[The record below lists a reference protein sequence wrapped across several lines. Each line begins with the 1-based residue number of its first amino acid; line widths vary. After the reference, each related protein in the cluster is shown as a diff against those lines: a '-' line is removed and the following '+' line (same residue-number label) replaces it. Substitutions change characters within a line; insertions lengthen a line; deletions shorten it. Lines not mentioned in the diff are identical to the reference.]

1 MEIARIMPIF
11 LISVPFVAVTR
22 VTTASFYA
30 MEESSLSYVLTY
42 IELVLML
49 VLMLIL
55 PPLAGGQIMVWWST
69 VIARILAAFLA
80 MFLKPVVDRRK
91 LAS

>member
-1 MEIARIMPIF
+1 
-11 LISVPFVAVTR
+11 
-22 VTTASFYA
+22 

-42 IELVLML
+42 IEPVLML

-91 LAS
+91 LAV

>member
-22 VTTASFYA
+22 VTTASLYA
-30 MEESSLSYVLTY
+30 IEESSLSYVLTY
-42 IELVLML
+42 IEPVLML

-69 VIARILAAFLA
+69 VITRILAAFLA

-91 LAS
+91 LAV

>member
-1 MEIARIMPIF
+1 MPIF

-22 VTTASFYA
+22 ITTASFYA
-30 MEESSLSYVLTY
+30 IEESTLSYVLTY
-42 IELVLML
+42 IEPVLML

-55 PPLAGGQIMVWWST
+55 PPLLGGQVMVWWST

-80 MFLKPVVDRRK
+80 MFLKPVAVRRK
-91 LAS
+91 LAG